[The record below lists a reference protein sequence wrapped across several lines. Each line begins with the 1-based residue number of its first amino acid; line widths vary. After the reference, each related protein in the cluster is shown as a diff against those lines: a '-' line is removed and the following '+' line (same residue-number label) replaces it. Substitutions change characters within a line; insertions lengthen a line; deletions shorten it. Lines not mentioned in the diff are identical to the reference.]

1 MIKNELFAAAFLL
14 AVSLPATGYAQG
26 VARGAAEGA
35 AAGNSAAG
43 PVGGAVG
50 GLVGGVAGGV
60 TGAVGGILGID
71 QRPRFREH
79 VVRESRPSYTYRE
92 EVRVGAELPSSGVT
106 YYEVPAEYGVRDY
119 RYTVVNNR
127 PVLVDPRTHRIVEV
141 IE

>member
-1 MIKNELFAAAFLL
+1 MTKNPLFAAAFLV
-14 AVSLPATGYAQG
+14 AVSLPATSYAQG

-35 AAGNSAAG
+35 AAGSSAAG

-50 GLVGGVAGGV
+50 GLLGGVAGGV
-60 TGAVGGILGID
+60 TGAVGGILGVD

-79 VVRESRPSYTYRE
+79 VIRESRPSYTYRE

-106 YYEVPAEYGVRDY
+106 YYEVPAEFGVRDY

-127 PVLVDPRTHRIVEV
+127 AVLVDPRTHRIVEV
-141 IE
+141 VD

>member
-1 MIKNELFAAAFLL
+1 MIKSPLFAAAFVV
-14 AVSLPATGYAQG
+14 AASLPAVGHAQG

-35 AAGNSAAG
+35 DTGSRAAG

-50 GLVGGVAGGV
+50 GLVGGVVGGV
-60 TGAVGGILGID
+60 TGAVGGILGVD

-79 VVRESRPSYTYRE
+79 VVREQRPSYTYRE

-127 PVLVDPRTHRIVEV
+127 PVLVDPRSHRVVEV
-141 IE
+141 ID